1 MSITRYLR
9 RPVMA
14 ACLSLVGLLAGTAA
28 QADGYPSKPI
38 QFVVPYPPGGPL
50 DIMARLLAQ
59 EVKPELG
66 TVVVENKAG
75 AGGNIGASLVAKSKP
90 DGYSLVMG
98 AVAINA
104 INPWLYSN
112 LPFDPIKSFEP
123 VALVAAVPNVLVV
136 NQEFAQANNINQVS
150 DLIDYAQRHPG
161 ELNYASGGNG
171 SAGHLSGALMN
182 ARTDVNTVHVPYAG
196 ANPAKTALLAGEVHF
211 MFDNLASA
219 APLISEGRLKALA
232 VTTLER
238 SGFLPEVPTMEQAG
252 VENFDLGT
260 WFGVFTTGG
269 TPADVVEKLNIAYTR
284 ALKEPKIQEA
294 LAQMGSETPTLSA
307 AEFAQMVSAELAKYE
322 DIVAASGAQLY

>member
-1 MSITRYLR
+1 MSITRYLH
-9 RPVMA
+9 RPLMA
-14 ACLSLVGLLAGTAA
+14 ACLSLGGLLAGTAV
-28 QADGYPSKPI
+28 QAEGYPSKPI

-59 EVKPELG
+59 QVKEDLG

-75 AGGNIGASLVAKSKP
+75 AGGNIGAGLVAKAKP

-112 LPFDPIKSFEP
+112 LPFDPIESFEP
-123 VALVAAVPNVLVV
+123 VALVASVPNVLVV
-136 NQEFAQANNINQVS
+136 NQAFAEANQINQVA
-150 DLIDYAQRHPG
+150 DLVDYAQRHPG

-219 APLISEGRLKALA
+219 APLIKEGRLKALA
-232 VTTLER
+232 VTTVER
-238 SGFLPEVPTMEQAG
+238 SSFLPDVATMEQAG

-260 WFGVFTTGG
+260 WFGVFATGG
-269 TPADVVEKLNIAYTR
+269 TPTDIVEKLNLAYTR
-284 ALKEPKIQEA
+284 ALQDPKVRET
-294 LAQMGSETPTLSA
+294 LKQMGSEAAVLSA
-307 AEFAQMVSAELAKYE
+307 PEFAQMVSDELAKYE
-322 DIVAASGAQLY
+322 DIVAASGARLY